1 MVLVFGGSIDGIAF
15 FRRCPVVRRLPRL
28 LCRDGVQSDAYR
40 RGRGWEDAEHRVFF
54 SSNHKAGR
62 QRGAVQ
68 IREMAGENIG
78 KRSEK
83 TQFSVTCRLLS
94 QYLKEKGSFGS
105 IGLELAPWPIHHQ
118 PQGDLSSSPFILI
131 SWVTDYSLCNNQL
144 RCCIGN
150 HNKTFTL
157 CCCDYFIRT
166 EKAQLTIFYCGK
178 VLFFDDF
185 PADKAEEL
193 LQMASKESIAAQ
205 KIAFTAPSSS
215 IGADCSSQLETAHAN
230 ASDMP
235 IARKNSLHRFLMK
248 RKDR

>member
-1 MVLVFGGSIDGIAF
+1 
-15 FRRCPVVRRLPRL
+15 
-28 LCRDGVQSDAYR
+28 
-40 RGRGWEDAEHRVFF
+40 
-54 SSNHKAGR
+54 
-62 QRGAVQ
+62 
-68 IREMAGENIG
+68 MAGEKIG

-118 PQGDLSSSPFILI
+118 PQEKHQAPTTLSLLPGVDVSTEDQTINN
-131 SWVTDYSLCNNQL
+131 TDQNAPKSMELFPQHAGIDSESVRIPSN
-144 RCCIGN
+144 I
-150 HNKTFTL
+150 K
-157 CCCDYFIRT
+157 T

-178 VLFFDDF
+178 VLVFDDF
-185 PADKAEEL
+185 PADKAEDL

-215 IGADCSSQLETAHAN
+215 TGADCSSQLETAHAN

-235 IARKNSLHRFLMK
+235 IARKNSLHRFLVK
-248 RKDR
+248 RKDRISTKAPYQVHGGTEASDLGKPEHCRSWLGLGGQAVKQENSESS